1 MAKERRCNICMR
13 FDDNDI
19 FYLSEEDLVAAFSDA
34 YVRTRERDSA
44 LFEESRP
51 QERAFMFRFALELR
65 NCFAEVETHLSR
77 HDGKPVISLD
87 VEYNRDGCS
96 LKAEDPENPG
106 THKWIAPDIILHER
120 LSGEFNGDAKN
131 RNNIFACEM
140 KKNALSDGEDSE
152 RVKSFLAKRRYQFGV
167 DFFRFATAD
176 AAFDLYY
183 YGEKKRT
190 YCFQKETKKFIQ
202 VKS

>member
-1 MAKERRCNICMR
+1 
-13 FDDNDI
+13 
-19 FYLSEEDLVAAFSDA
+19 
-34 YVRTRERDSA
+34 
-44 LFEESRP
+44 
-51 QERAFMFRFALELR
+51 
-65 NCFAEVETHLSR
+65 
-77 HDGKPVISLD
+77 
-87 VEYNRDGCS
+87 
-96 LKAEDPENPG
+96 
-106 THKWIAPDIILHER
+106 
-120 LSGEFNGDAKN
+120 
-131 RNNIFACEM
+131 M